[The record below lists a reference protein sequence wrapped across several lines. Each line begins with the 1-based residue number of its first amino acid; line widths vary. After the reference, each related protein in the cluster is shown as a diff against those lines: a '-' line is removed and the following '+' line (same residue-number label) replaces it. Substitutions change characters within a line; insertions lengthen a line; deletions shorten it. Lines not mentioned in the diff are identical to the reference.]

1 MKTFFLTVG
10 WAFLAMSFV
19 VQEHSLDQI
28 FNAFKK
34 ADTEEIAQSFDTYV
48 DLKFLDKDEIKN
60 ISKNQASIALKT
72 FFSENAITGFEKVSN
87 RDLGSTTYLVGKL
100 VSSDKNNKGYNIT
113 VLIKSQAGKFK
124 IISLRIS

>member
-10 WAFLAMSFV
+10 WALLSMSFV
-19 VQEHSLDQI
+19 VQENSLDQI
-28 FNAFKK
+28 FNAFKRV
-34 ADTEEIAQSFDTYV
+34 DTEEIVQSFDNYV
-48 DLKFLDKDEIKN
+48 DLKFLDKDEVKN

-72 FFSENAITGFEKVSN
+72 FFAENSITGFEKLSN

-100 VSSDKNNKGYNIT
+100 VSSDKNNKGFNIT
-113 VLIKSQAGKFK
+113 VLIKSQSGKFK

>member
-19 VQEHSLDQI
+19 VQENSLDQI

-34 ADTEEIAQSFDTYV
+34 VDTEEIAQYFDTYV

-72 FFSENAITGFEKVSN
+72 FFLENAITGFEKVSN

-100 VSSDKNNKGYNIT
+100 VSSDRNNKGYNVT
-113 VLIKSQAGKFK
+113 VLIKSQSGKFK